1 MVQARIIRGEK
12 MSNFLTK
19 TALLFLFPALALA
32 DNSLTFAPPASD
44 YSIVFLGNLFGI
56 VDGVISGTGSQIM
69 GSMFGVFNSAVLAL
83 GGMIIMYTLLVSTMN
98 TAHEGQMLGQK
109 WSSIWIPVR
118 STVGLSLLI
127 PKASGY
133 CLMQIFVMWIV
144 VQGVGAADK
153 VWNAALSYLNRGG
166 VIIQAQQVNP
176 ASALVNGSAG
186 MSGIASGAMNILAG
200 QVCMLGLQTQLQN
213 QRQNYLNQKAK
224 NSGPCSGT
232 PSGAMATFCNTSV
245 PDFLGSVN
253 AVTTQNNN
261 PTASYWTVA
270 MPNFDTGSP
279 YNFLN
284 GICGQ
289 IRWNNISTLTSTTNT
304 TNKSD
309 NAVLSFLKTSV
320 GLKPSNSTVSNTNNV
335 GGNSSALSSSQ
346 GVVGQNTNIGG
357 VSLSADE
364 LQTAQLSRA
373 IAIQQMFVD
382 LSNVTQTIIGNAP
395 GFAAPGSNNSSSST
409 PFIANLAN
417 QQFGVPYTQNSTV
430 CSSYGQTCLIWG
442 PAAGSAGGGTLFNGT
457 EFINAINDYNGIMMP
472 TLNLL
477 TQMND
482 STNANNA
489 RAFIAQASTQGWI
502 MAGAYFFNLVQIQ
515 GSATQNASMT
525 DSNTGLDQS
534 SFDATQITSSF
545 GDNGSCSG
553 GSYSTLCTWFG
564 GNRSPIAMVQAL
576 IDGSGISSP
585 TSTSASSLVPKPNM
599 TANPNRPATA
609 SLQSSTV
616 YGFINNSVMMQTP
629 GQPGLQP
636 LTFANTINFH
646 IDTSLYTLQQQ
657 SFSCGKVQILFFSFC
672 LGQLLGNLFYNVI
685 FLFIYNTL
693 MQVFGQIINQV
704 IMSFLMIPLS
714 GMADIFKQGV
724 QVLSAPGVN
733 PVVALANMGVQ
744 YINFS
749 GNLWI
754 MLLDMAVTSALIPV
768 FGIFIFALISLSLP
782 LLLAWVGVMTTIGF
796 TTAYYIPILP
806 YMIFTFGAMSWLI
819 SVIEAMV
826 AAPIVALGVTHP
838 EGHDAFGKGEAAIM
852 ILINVFLRPS
862 MMIIGYI
869 AGIALSYVGVWILNS
884 GYDTAI
890 AFIQQQNTSKTG
902 LGTAITTLGG
912 GVNDMASGT
921 GGYSDWAGVYAF
933 FFSILTYTSMYLVLI
948 QKSFTLISY
957 LPDKVLR
964 WIGGN
969 PESLGQESA
978 QWAGEV
984 QKQQDAGIKETRDA
998 QGQID
1003 KQLGG
1008 VGMKG
1013 LNKAKGALGGG
1024 GGGGNVEATGDKKG
1038 AGGKGAG
1045 GKGGGKG
1052 LGGKLQGLG
1061 GEGS

>member
-1 MVQARIIRGEK
+1 M
-12 MSNFLTK
+12 NDFLTK

-253 AVTTQNNN
+253 AVATQNGN
-261 PTASYWTVA
+261 PTASFWTVS

-289 IRWNNISTLTSTTNT
+289 IRWNNINTLTTTTNT
-304 TNKSD
+304 TTKSD
-309 NAVLSFLKTSV
+309 NAALAALKTTFGV
-320 GLKPSNSTVSNTNNV
+320 KPSNSTVSNTNNV
-335 GGNSSALSSSQ
+335 GNNSSNLNSST
-346 GVVGQNTNIGG
+346 GVVGERTNIGG

-364 LQTAQLSRA
+364 LQTAQMSRA

-395 GFAAPGSNNSSSST
+395 GFAPPGSNNSGNNT
-409 PFIANLAN
+409 PFIANLAS

-430 CSSYGQTCLIWG
+430 CNSYGDTCYIWG
-442 PAAGSAGGGTLFNGT
+442 PAAGSTGGGTLFNGT

-482 STNANNA
+482 STNASNA
-489 RAFIAQASTQGWI
+489 RSFIAQASTQGWI

-534 SFDATQITSSF
+534 SFDATKITSAF
-545 GDNGSCSG
+545 GDNNSCSG
-553 GSYSTLCTWFG
+553 GSFTTLCTWFG
-564 GNRSPIAMVQAL
+564 GNRAPVAMVQGL

-585 TSTSASSLVPKPNM
+585 TSTSSSSLVPKPNM
-599 TANPNRPATA
+599 TANPNRPAVP

-796 TTAYYIPILP
+796 TTAYYVPILP

-890 AFIQQQNTSKTG
+890 AFIQQENTSKTG

-984 QKQQDAGIKETRDA
+984 QKQQDAGVKETRDA

-1024 GGGGNVEATGDKKG
+1024 GSGGNVEATGDK
-1038 AGGKGAG
+1038 G

-1052 LGGKLQGLG
+1052 LGGKLKGLG
-1061 GEGS
+1061 GEGG